1 MPQLKLQNALKTV
14 FTGCF
19 LTLTLSAQSVVFAQA
34 PSDAH
39 DAHHEQ
45 QTLDWPGIYNG
56 FTPCDDCKGVKT
68 TLALNANNSYILI
81 TQYVGKSPRDI
92 TEKGKFV
99 FSNQNTIILTPRD
112 SEMTRHYFVD
122 ENKLVELDKNGVHYS
137 GKDADRYVLRRNDV
151 VKPPADGQG
160 HGH

>member
-1 MPQLKLQNALKTV
+1 MPRLKLKNALKIV
-14 FTGCF
+14 FSGCF
-19 LTLTLSAQSVVFAQA
+19 LTFTLTTQSVVFAQA

>member
-1 MPQLKLQNALKTV
+1 MPRLKLKNALKIV
-14 FTGCF
+14 FSGCF
-19 LTLTLSAQSVVFAQA
+19 LTFTLTTQSVVFAQA

-137 GKDADRYVLRRNDV
+137 GKRR
-151 VKPPADGQG
+151 
-160 HGH
+160 

>member
-1 MPQLKLQNALKTV
+1 MPQLKLKNALKTV

-19 LTLTLSAQSVVFAQA
+19 LTLTLTTQSVVFAQA
-34 PSDAH
+34 PS

>member
-1 MPQLKLQNALKTV
+1 MPQLKLKNALKTV

-34 PSDAH
+34 PSDTH
-39 DAHHEQ
+39 EAHHEQ
-45 QTLDWPGIYNG
+45 QKSDWPGIYNG

-92 TEKGKFV
+92 TEKGKFI

-151 VKPPADGQG
+151 VKPPAEGQG

>member
-1 MPQLKLQNALKTV
+1 MPKLKLKYALKTV

-19 LTLTLSAQSVVFAQA
+19 LTLTLATQSVVFAQE
-34 PSDAH
+34 PSDTH
-39 DAHHEQ
+39 DAHHSQ

-56 FTPCDDCKGVKT
+56 FTPCDDCKGIKT

-81 TQYVGKSPRDI
+81 TQYVGRSPRDI
-92 TEKGKFV
+92 TEKGKFI
-99 FSNQNTIILTPRD
+99 FSNQNTIILTPR
-112 SEMTRHYFVD
+112 EGNLERHYYVD

-151 VKPPADGQG
+151 VKPPADGHAG
-160 HGH
+160 H

>member
-1 MPQLKLQNALKTV
+1 MPKLKLKYALKTV
-14 FTGCF
+14 FIGCF
-19 LTLTLSAQSVVFAQA
+19 LTLTLATQSVVFAQE

-39 DAHHEQ
+39 HSQ
-45 QTLDWPGIYNG
+45 QALDWPGIYNG

-81 TQYVGKSPRDI
+81 TQYVGRSPRDI
-92 TEKGKFV
+92 TEKGKFI
-99 FSNQNTIILTPRD
+99 FSNQNTIILTARD
-112 SEMTRHYFVD
+112 SNLERHYYVD

-151 VKPPADGQG
+151 VKPPADGHAG
-160 HGH
+160 H

>member
-1 MPQLKLQNALKTV
+1 MPQLKLKNALKTV

-39 DAHHEQ
+39 EAHHEQ
-45 QTLDWPGIYNG
+45 QSLDWPGIYNG

-92 TEKGKFV
+92 TEKGKFI